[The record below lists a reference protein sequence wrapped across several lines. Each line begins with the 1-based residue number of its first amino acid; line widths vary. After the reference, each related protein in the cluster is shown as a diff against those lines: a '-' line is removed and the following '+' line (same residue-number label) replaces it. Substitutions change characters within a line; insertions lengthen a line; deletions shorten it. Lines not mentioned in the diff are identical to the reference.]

1 MQFINITLKGD
12 IIKVK
17 LIKHFSLSFLILLT
31 LLALSN
37 ASFAA
42 VKINEPEGSGFLVDG
57 TEISLPVEF
66 SDGDIYTVKSVTR
79 EDSVAMENTF
89 SNNVLTLTSPDQIQP
104 ATYTAIFTANNNDVQ
119 TTFKLY
125 TTDAS
130 SCVAN
135 NAANLSILLTPV
147 GAVSSI
153 DAELT
158 KNNLVNASDYTNSN
172 ENFSAAYSSGAEN
185 EITDSGFS
193 LNIKLSNVPEGHYAI
208 IGFSKAAYLNAKTLK
223 SSELY
228 DKISDIL
235 KKQPKAE
242 EGGVTYY
249 LVDDNAFKEMGI
261 SVKSVEPDRDLT
273 NSVGAGAYFY
283 EDSIVLIYGAMLA
296 DSSTIKE
303 GVYTLSP
310 EGEMLLND
318 GSHDDYIKA
327 SWYLALSDETIG
339 GSSSGCNIMSSLTV
353 FLLLASAAL
362 MIKSK

>member
-1 MQFINITLKGD
+1 M
-12 IIKVK
+12 K

-42 VKINEPEGSGFLVDG
+42 VKINEPEGSGFLVEG

-66 SDGDIYTVKSVTR
+66 SDGDSYTVKSVTR
-79 EDSVAMENTF
+79 EDSVAVDF
-89 SNNVLTLTSPDQIQP
+89 SFSSNVLTIKNIDVKTLPT
-104 ATYTAIFTANNNDVQ
+104 TYTAIFTANNNDVQ

-158 KNNLVNASDYTNSN
+158 KNNLVNASDYTNPS

-185 EITDSGFS
+185 EITGSGFS
-193 LNIKLSNVPEGHYAI
+193 LNVKLSNVPEGHYAI

-261 SVKSVEPDRDLT
+261 SVKSVEPARDLT

-318 GSHDDYIKA
+318 GSHDGYIKA